1 MNRKNLQDFVRFL
14 MRRIAHTE
22 FIGEENIPRKGGI
35 ILVANH
41 MSRFDVPILFGM
53 PARDDVVAL
62 AADKYKKN
70 FLFKYMIETTEN
82 IWIDRESADF
92 GAMRAAIA
100 CVNKGQALGV
110 APEGTRSTTGQL
122 AEGKAG
128 TVLIAEKTRV
138 PIIPVGLAG
147 TDTAMKQLLSLRRP
161 HIVVRFGKA
170 FKLPPMDR
178 EHRDAWLQSCT
189 EEIMCRIAA
198 VLPPQYHGFYAG
210 HPRLQELLRE
220 Q

>member
-22 FIGEENIPRKGGI
+22 FIGEENIPPKGGI

-70 FLFKYMIETTEN
+70 FLFKYLIETTEN

-100 CVNKGQALGV
+100 CINKGQALGV
-110 APEGTRSTTGQL
+110 APEGTRSTTGRL

-128 TVLIAEKTRV
+128 TVLIAEKTRA

-161 HIVVRFGKA
+161 HIIVRFGKA
-170 FKLPPMDR
+170 FRLPPMDR
-178 EHRDAWLQSCT
+178 NHRDAWLQSCT

-198 VLPPQYHGFYAG
+198 VLPAQYHGFYAG